1 MSHGLRRPPRIARVL
16 LHAALPSDV
25 RDDVSG
31 DLEEMFHHRRA
42 RDGRRR
48 ASWWY
53 WQQSGAFAARFG
65 AERLRERTRN
75 ADMRAGMSWIDLR
88 LAVRMLVRY
97 PGLTFVGVIGMACG
111 IAIAAAAFAITH
123 DLLDATLPLESGD
136 RIVSIVNWD
145 AATNNREQRTIHDFG
160 TWRDQLDS
168 VDDVGA
174 FRTVGYNLFV
184 PGTTPEPVSVA
195 EMSAV
200 GFRVAGVDP
209 AMGRYFGPRD
219 ERPDAPKVVV
229 LGDDVWRR
237 RFGAD
242 TSIVGREIQLGDAFF
257 SVIGVMPSGFAF
269 PVNHSYWIP
278 LRLDPR
284 RFAPRSGPALYVF
297 GRLKD
302 GTSIERAQTELTA
315 VSQRIASASPQT
327 HAHLRAR
334 VLPYAYAFN
343 DMDDPGNSIA
353 LQLTRTLIVMLLAIV
368 SVNVAILVYART
380 ATREG
385 EIAVRTA
392 LGASRTRIVSQLFLE
407 ALVLAG
413 AAAVVGLGVVAAG
426 LTELDAVIVQ
436 LAGPMPFWMDFTLS
450 PEAVIYVVGLSIF
463 SAAIVGVVPA
473 IKATGRRVHGPLQSL
488 SAGSGS
494 RMQMGRLWTL
504 LIVGQ
509 VAVAVALLP
518 ATVFHTWNSLRPRS
532 GDRGFASQEFITARV
547 SADRPAEQRT
557 PGTIPPAYGTSLME
571 LARQLRNDPS
581 VSGVTF
587 SLANPGEEVAA
598 VLEIEGTTP
607 SERVDYN
614 IVEGSRQGSLV
625 RLNRV
630 TPEFFETFG
639 VPVLVGRGFQPAD
652 VRTDHVLVNRTF
664 VDRLLGGANPLG
676 RRVRY
681 VGRSREAG
689 EGNVDLN
696 RWYEIVGV
704 VPDFPAV
711 SSPGETGGKLY
722 HAVPPGAVYP
732 AVVAI
737 RIRGNSPSAFAQR
750 LREIS
755 ASAASTLQLRDV
767 STFAQTVEREQGMMR
782 LIGFTLVGMTSSVL
796 ALSAAGIYALMSF
809 TVARRRKEIG
819 IRAALGADASQILA
833 GIFSRAAGQLAA
845 GAARGLLGA
854 IGIERLL
861 EGEMFQGHGAVILP
875 IVVLIMSA
883 VGMLAV
889 WGPARNGLRIQPVE
903 ALREE

>member
-1 MSHGLRRPPRIARVL
+1 MNRRRRRPPRIPRVL
-16 LHAALPSDV
+16 LHAALPADV
-25 RDDVSG
+25 QEDVSG

-42 RDGRRR
+42 RDGRLR

-53 WQQSGAFAARFG
+53 WRQAAAFAARFG
-65 AERLRERTRN
+65 AERLRERTRH

-97 PGLTFVGVIGMACG
+97 PGLTCVGVIGMACG
-111 IAIAAAAFAITH
+111 IAIAAAAFTITH
-123 DLLDATLPLESGD
+123 DLVDPTLPLENGD
-136 RIVSIVNWD
+136 RIVSIVSWD
-145 AATNNREQRTIHDFG
+145 TATHNREQRTLSDFG
-160 TWRDQLDS
+160 TWRDQLES
-168 VDDVGA
+168 MEDVGA

-184 PGTTPEPVSVA
+184 PGSTPEPVSVA

-209 AMGRYFGPRD
+209 AMGRSFGSDD
-219 ERPDAPKVVV
+219 ERPEAARVVV

-242 TSIVGREIQLGDAFF
+242 ASIIGREIQLGGAFY
-257 SVIGVMPSGFAF
+257 SVIGVMPPGFAF

-278 LRLDPR
+278 LRLDPLS
-284 RFAPRSGPALYVF
+284 FAPRSGPALYVF
-297 GRLKD
+297 GRLPD

-327 HAHLRAR
+327 HAHLTSR

-368 SVNVAILVYART
+368 CVNVAILVYART

-392 LGASRTRIVSQLFLE
+392 LGASRARIVSQLFLE

-426 LTELDAVIVQ
+426 LRELDAAIVQ
-436 LAGPMPFWMDFTLS
+436 LAGPMPFWMEFKLS
-450 PEAVIYVVGLSIF
+450 PEAVIYVVGLTIL
-463 SAAIVGVVPA
+463 SAAIVGIVPA
-473 IKATGRRVHGPLQSL
+473 IKATGRRVHRPLQSL
-488 SAGSGS
+488 PAGSGS
-494 RMQMGRLWTL
+494 RMQMGRLWTM

-547 SADRPAEQRT
+547 AVDRPADQGAA
-557 PGTIPPAYGTSLME
+557 GTVPSAYGSSLLE
-571 LARQLRNDPS
+571 LVRHLRNDPS
-581 VSGVTF
+581 VSAVTV
-587 SLANPGEEVAA
+587 SLADPGEEVAA

-607 SERVDYN
+607 FEQVNYN

-630 TPEFFETFG
+630 TPDFFEAFG
-639 VPVLVGRGFQPAD
+639 VPVLMGRGFQPAD
-652 VRTDHVLVNRTF
+652 LRTDHVIVNRTF
-664 VDRLLGGANPLG
+664 VDSLLGGANPLG

-689 EGNVDLN
+689 QGNVDLN

-704 VPDFPAV
+704 VPDFPAM
-711 SSPGETGGKLY
+711 SSSSETGGKLY
-722 HAVPPGAVYP
+722 HAAPPGAVYP
-732 AVVAI
+732 AVVGI
-737 RIRGNSPSAFAQR
+737 RIRGDSPAAFAQR

-755 ASAASTLQLRDV
+755 ASAAPALQLRGV
-767 STFAQTVEREQGMMR
+767 STFAQSVEREQGMMR
-782 LIGFTLVGMTSSVL
+782 LIGFTLVGLTSSVL

-819 IRAALGADASQILA
+819 IRTALGADASQILA
-833 GIFSRAAGQLAA
+833 GIFSRAAGQLAG
-845 GAARGLLGA
+845 GAALGMLGA
-854 IGIERLL
+854 IGIEQLL

-875 IVVLIMSA
+875 VVALIMSA
-883 VGMLAV
+883 VGLLAA